1 MINYGCPPRKW
12 VHEREELCVSDCV
25 HAAPFST
32 VTMSMRPAEDMPTM
46 SGKHTPASAMRLRS
60 DIDQARAMQLAE
72 DEAAAITTAA
82 TAATAN
88 ASEQLLS
95 FDELTE
101 TEKSAATIGVSP
113 NELKPIG
120 FMNAAHYRTLL
131 ENNAIAGRLTQQIEA
146 YKMVGGTVS
155 SA

>member
-1 MINYGCPPRKW
+1 
-12 VHEREELCVSDCV
+12 
-25 HAAPFST
+25 
-32 VTMSMRPAEDMPTM
+32 MSMRPAEDMPNM
-46 SGKHTPASAMRLRS
+46 NGKHTPASAMRLRA
-60 DIDQARAMQLAE
+60 DIDQARTMQLAE
-72 DEAAAITTAA
+72 DEAAAAITTAA
-82 TAATAN
+82 TAAEGAA
-88 ASEQLLS
+88 ASERLLS

-113 NELKPIG
+113 AELKPIG

-146 YKMVGGTVS
+146 YKVVGGTVT

>member
-1 MINYGCPPRKW
+1 
-12 VHEREELCVSDCV
+12 
-25 HAAPFST
+25 
-32 VTMSMRPAEDMPTM
+32 
-46 SGKHTPASAMRLRS
+46 
-60 DIDQARAMQLAE
+60 MQLAE
-72 DEAAAITTAA
+72 DEAAAAITTAA
-82 TAATAN
+82 TAEGAA
-88 ASEQLLS
+88 ASERLLS

-113 NELKPIG
+113 AELKPIG

-146 YKMVGGTVS
+146 YKVVGGTVT